1 MTQHMVRR
9 RTAQATVPTQRF
21 MMDDSSAPP
30 VSPRHGMSVTTD
42 DMKHTDIVSAHCRVH
57 LRVEDATCN
66 EDGRLDLPSAAAI
79 PSSTFFLLGE
89 FADMPLA
96 TAMQR
101 TTGAPEMPADVACA
115 SRRMAIDG
123 AA

>member
-1 MTQHMVRR
+1 MVRR

-66 EDGRLDLPSAAAI
+66 EDGRLAAAI

-115 SRRMAIDG
+115 
-123 AA
+123 